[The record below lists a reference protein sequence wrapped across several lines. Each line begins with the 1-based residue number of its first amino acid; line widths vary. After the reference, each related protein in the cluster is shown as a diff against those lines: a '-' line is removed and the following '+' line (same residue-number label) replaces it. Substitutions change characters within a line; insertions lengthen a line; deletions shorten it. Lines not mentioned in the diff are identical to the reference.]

1 MVQQLARDD
10 LVSINVNVRNLQG
23 TLDQLRKELKAYAGG
38 KSVMVGIHEG
48 APQPESGDLN
58 MATLG
63 AVLHFGS
70 EDGHI
75 PARPWLD
82 TGVESGAQEILDIIR
97 SGVGKGLPLDTVLE
111 QVGVVSVGAV
121 QDFMTDL
128 KDPPN
133 APSTIEKKG
142 SDNPLIDS
150 GALRASITYSVT
162 TTKPAEGIGG

>member
-1 MVQQLARDD
+1 MSIS
-10 LVSINVNVRNLQG
+10 VSVRNMQ
-23 TLDQLRKELKAYAGG
+23 TAVDQLRQELKAYAGG

-48 APQPESGDLN
+48 APQPGSGELN

-70 EDGHI
+70 EDGRI

-82 TGVESGAQEILDIIR
+82 AGIESGTTEILDIIR
-97 SGVGKGLPLDTVLE
+97 SGIGKGLSLDTVLE

-121 QDFMTDL
+121 QEFMTDL

>member
-1 MVQQLARDD
+1 MSMNIRVP
-10 LVSINVNVRNLQG
+10 NLQAAI
-23 TLDQLRKELKAYAGG
+23 DQLRKELAQYRGN
-38 KSVMVGIHEG
+38 SHVTVGIHEG
-48 APQPESGDLN
+48 APQPESGELN

-70 EDGHI
+70 EDGRI

-82 TGVESGAQEILDIIR
+82 AGIESGTTEILDTIR
-97 SGVGKGLPLDTVLE
+97 SGIGRGLPLDTVLE
-111 QVGVVSVGAV
+111 QVGVISVGAV
-121 QDFMTDL
+121 QEFMTDL

-150 GALRASITYSVT
+150 GALRASVTYSVT
-162 TTKPAEGIGG
+162 TTKPTEGID